1 MNGHA
6 LDVLEFDKVVEML
19 VDRTSFE
26 LGAERA
32 ASVLPRTDPD
42 AIRVDLERVTEAR
55 ALLDGGDA
63 LPAAG
68 VPDVRVPLE
77 RNASE
82 GAVLSSEDLTAVA
95 RVIVATHRLR
105 AFLSR
110 KADRAQRLH
119 ELGGGLTEHAEVEQ
133 AIRAA
138 IDTET
143 HEVRESASRELAR
156 VRRSA
161 RRVRGRLEDRLR
173 KIVERESTRDALQ
186 EPAIHIRSG
195 RSVLPVKRQ
204 SGGRLTGIVHDRSGS
219 GATLFVEPMETV
231 PLNNELAELA
241 AEEQREIERILR
253 ALSDLVRSH
262 GDGIARSL
270 AALGVFDYYRAA
282 AELSKDLDG
291 APARP
296 SASGTVRILNGR
308 HPVLSAVARS
318 RGEDVV
324 PLTLSV
330 GADESALVIS
340 GPNAGGKTVALKTVG
355 LLVLMAQAGLH
366 VPASPDTELP
376 VFTDVFADIGDEQ
389 SIEQSLSTFSSHLR
403 VIGEILRE
411 SDADSLVLL
420 DELGAGTDPDEGASL
435 AVAILEELTRRG
447 ARVVATT
454 HLGSVKSFVHNHG
467 AMANGSMAFDPDTHE
482 PTFAFVAGVPGA
494 SRGLAIAET
503 LGLSPGVIARA
514 REIRDEDSARI
525 DELLADLTERERRL
539 EETLGA
545 AEVERERAQLLS
557 KDYEARLAGVREER
571 KRIRRQALAEARDIL
586 EGARALVERTVGE
599 IKAREAARRTIQDAR
614 RRIQERRAAVDRELE
629 SERRADV
636 DDGGSP
642 PDDLTAGM
650 RVRVVGLR
658 REATLVD
665 LPDDRGKVRVRVK
678 NATLEV
684 DRGDLR
690 PASGEATEEK
700 TATRVSYSVPDD
712 VEPATELHL
721 RGRTT
726 DEVADAVE
734 TFLSAA
740 VVQGLSVVRI
750 VHGKGTGALREKTHE
765 VLRGLPG
772 VRSFRLGKWGEG
784 DTGVTIVELD

>member
-19 VDRTSFE
+19 VDRTTFA

-32 ASVLPRTDPD
+32 ARVSPGTDPE
-42 AIRVDLERVTEAR
+42 AIRIELERVSEAR
-55 ALLDGGDA
+55 AFLDGGERI
-63 LPAAG
+63 PAAG
-68 VPDVRVPLE
+68 VTDIRVQLE
-77 RNASE
+77 RNARD
-82 GAVLSSEDLTAVA
+82 GAVLSCEDLIAVA
-95 RVIVATHRLR
+95 RVTAATRRLR

-110 KADRAQRLH
+110 RGDGSPRLL
-119 ELGGGLTEHAEVEQ
+119 ELSGDLTEHPDVEE
-133 AIRAA
+133 AIHAA
-138 IDTET
+138 IDAET

-156 VRRSA
+156 IRRA
-161 RRVRGRLEDRLR
+161 TRRTRGRLEDKLH
-173 KIVERESTRDALQ
+173 KIVERESSRDALQ
-186 EPAIHIRSG
+186 EAAVHIRNG

-204 SGGRLTGIVHDRSGS
+204 SGGRMTGIVHDRSGS
-219 GATLFVEPMETV
+219 GATLFVEPMEIV

-241 AEEQREIERILR
+241 AEQQREIERILR
-253 ALSDLVRSH
+253 ELSDLVREH
-262 GDGIARSL
+262 GDEIARSL
-270 AALGVFDYYRAA
+270 VGLGVFDYYRAA
-282 AELSKDLDG
+282 AEFSKDLDG
-291 APARP
+291 VPARP
-296 SASGTVRILNGR
+296 SESGTIRILRGR
-308 HPVLSAVARS
+308 HPVLSDVARS
-318 RGEDVV
+318 REWEVV

-330 GADESALVIS
+330 GGDQSALVVS

-366 VPASPDTELP
+366 VPAAPDTELP
-376 VFTDVFADIGDEQ
+376 VFTDVYADVGDEQ

-454 HLGSVKSFVHNHG
+454 HLGAVKSFVHNHG
-467 AMANGSMAFDPDTHE
+467 AMANGSMAFDPETHE
-482 PTFAFVAGVPGA
+482 PTFAFVSGVPGA

-503 LGLSPGVIARA
+503 LGLSPDVIARA

-539 EETLGA
+539 KETLGA
-545 AEVERERAQLLS
+545 AETDRERARLLS
-557 KDYEARLAGVREER
+557 RDYEERLAGVRDER
-571 KRIRRQALAEARDIL
+571 RRIKQQALVEARDIL

-599 IKAREAARRTIQDAR
+599 IKAKEAARETIRDAR
-614 RRIQERRAAVDRELE
+614 RRIQERRAAVERVLE

-636 DDGGSP
+636 DDDGSP
-642 PDDLTAGM
+642 PESLAPGM

-658 REATLVD
+658 REATLVE
-665 LPDDRGKVRVRVK
+665 LPDDRGKAKVRIK

-684 DRGDLR
+684 DRSELR
-690 PASGEATEEK
+690 SAPGGPRDEAPK
-700 TATRVSYSVPDD
+700 PRVSYSVSVDE
-712 VEPATELHL
+712 EPATELHL

-726 DEVADAVE
+726 DEIAEAVE
-734 TFLSAA
+734 TFLSTAI
-740 VVQGLSVVRI
+740 VQGLSIVRI
-750 VHGKGTGALREKTHE
+750 VHGKGTGALRDKTHE

-772 VRSFRLGKWGEG
+772 VKSFRLGKWGEG